1 MRPDEDASRGRD
13 VSRQPAHRRGAP
25 RLRQAFGRA
34 LIFGFAAASAPLHRL
49 RAQEFVPPQD
59 QPAGGQGRLRV
70 GLLGFGSRIGADFEG
85 RNQVI
90 VSPTIELADL
100 FSPQVR
106 LRPSAEVGLGD
117 TVTTYVIN
125 AELMYRFTADREMAV
140 PYVGFGGALYSQQR
154 CSRAPDCPRVW
165 AQFALG
171 FELKFRE
178 HINWLLEYR
187 GEDGLRR
194 HRFFIG
200 LTTRRGS

>member
-1 MRPDEDASRGRD
+1 LSWGSILAC
-13 VSRQPAHRRGAP
+13 
-25 RLRQAFGRA
+25 
-34 LIFGFAAASAPLHRL
+34 AAASVPFHGLE
-49 RAQEFVPPQD
+49 AQEFVPPQD
-59 QPAGGQGRLRV
+59 QPAGGQGGLRF
-70 GLLGFGSRIGADFEG
+70 GLLGFGSRIGADFQG

-90 VSPTIELADL
+90 VSPTLELADL

-106 LRPSAEVGLGD
+106 LRPSAEIGLGD

-125 AELMYRFTADREMAV
+125 AELMYRFTADREIAV

-154 CSRAPDCPRVW
+154 CDRAPDCPRLW

-178 HINWLLEYR
+178 QMNWLLEYR

>member
-1 MRPDEDASRGRD
+1 M
-13 VSRQPAHRRGAP
+13 
-25 RLRQAFGRA
+25 RQAFGWA
-34 LIFGFAAASAPLHRL
+34 VMLGLAAASGPPRRL
-49 RAQEFVPPQD
+49 SAQEFVPPKD
-59 QPAGGQGRLRV
+59 QPAAGEGRVRL

-85 RNQVI
+85 RNQII
-90 VSPTIELADL
+90 VSPTLELADL

-125 AELMYRFTADREMAV
+125 AELMYRFTADREPAV

-154 CSRAPDCPRVW
+154 CNRAADCPRVW